1 MDTRGDFIIIVKHGI
16 VGRGRGE
23 VKGVTVV
30 SRAVG
35 VIPRPHGEEGLLA
48 WVSPWEKLMGARV
61 WIVTRVEG
69 RVITSSTVREMG
81 NLVIHAMR
89 AVVGERRKLGHL
101 FLGWGLSIRGDG
113 RRGKGRAGGGSK
125 SHRDRYLLLRVTRRE
140 GLRKWRRGKEG
151 KWRWVV

>member
-30 SRAVG
+30 SRGVG
-35 VIPRPHGEEGLLA
+35 VSPRPHGEEGLLA

-81 NLVIHAMR
+81 IHAMR
-89 AVVGERRKLGHL
+89 EVVGERWKLGHL
-101 FLGWGLSIRGDG
+101 FLGWELSIWGDG

-125 SHRDRYLLLRVTRRE
+125 SHRVRYLLLRVTRRE